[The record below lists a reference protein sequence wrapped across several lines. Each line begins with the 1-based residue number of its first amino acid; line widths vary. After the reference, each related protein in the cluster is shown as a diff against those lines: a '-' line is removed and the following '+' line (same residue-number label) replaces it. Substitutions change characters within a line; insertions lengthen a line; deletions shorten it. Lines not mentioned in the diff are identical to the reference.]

1 MPQPVPEPPLPAEV
15 LTRPAAFG
23 EAAVRSGAGVY
34 WGPVAVAA
42 LLSGLSY
49 ALLLRPGLE
58 LAAQAARAA
67 GQGAQVTP
75 PLLAHVTNAFGS
87 VFLTA
92 LTFGLMWGLGLLG
105 GRVAGQRG
113 DPGTATAPGGTRP
126 LPVAQVFSATF
137 TLPVL
142 LSLLTVALTLLT
154 PAASWAPGPAQV
166 AAAQGSPLALQRA
179 ALVSAAQTPAA
190 LVLVLGSLLG
200 TAAQCVLAG
209 RALRGAGA
217 GAGAWPAALL
227 PLLPALGLQLL
238 GLLPLLVARL
248 AHAG

>member
-1 MPQPVPEPPLPAEV
+1 M
-15 LTRPAAFG
+15 LTRPVPFG

-34 WGPVAVAA
+34 WGPVVVAA

-49 ALLLRPGLE
+49 ALLLRPGLD

-75 PLLAHVTNAFGS
+75 PLLTHVTNAFGS

-92 LTFGLMWGLGLLG
+92 LTFGLMWGLGLLA
-105 GRVAGQRG
+105 GRVAGQQEG
-113 DPGTATAPGGTRP
+113 PGREAATAPGETRP

-137 TLPVL
+137 TLPIL
-142 LSLLTVALTLLT
+142 LSLLAVALTLLT
-154 PAASWAPGPAQV
+154 PAASWAPDPAQV

-179 ALVSAAQTPAA
+179 ALASAAQTPAA
-190 LVLVLGSLLG
+190 LVLVLGTLLG

-238 GLLPLLVARL
+238 GLLPLLLARF